1 MGAGSALWGGG
12 GVVIGAV
19 VIGAVGGLLR
29 RGWLCK

>member
-19 VIGAVGGLLR
+19 GGLLR